1 MSKKFIL
8 GGLIAASVLTTLVYY
23 GHNQKLKGIIKNQ
36 NHTIDGLL
44 REVKKMSYHLGKKKF

>member
-1 MSKKFIL
+1 M
-8 GGLIAASVLTTLVYY
+8 YY

-44 REVKKMSYHLGKKKF
+44 REVKKMSYHLGKKKI